1 MDNAGQVSAIN
12 RVQAVVEFSL
22 DGTIIK
28 ANDNFLQTVGY
39 DPEEIIGK
47 HHSLFLAVAERD
59 SAEYKD
65 FWRKLSQGE
74 FVAGRFGR
82 VGKGGTEI
90 WLQAS
95 YNPIFD
101 LNRRPFKVVKY
112 AVEITDQ
119 VRMAESIQTL
129 IATNLTQIAGT
140 VGAVGEKTQSA
151 LGASGQTLQNVQAV
165 AAGAEEMDVSVKEIA
180 QSMARSRDAVMGMLE
195 KATSTDTATTTLAET
210 AHKMSAVVT
219 IIEEIAGQINLLALN
234 ATIEA
239 ARAGEA
245 GKGFAVVASEVKNLA
260 SQAAT
265 ATNQINEQISTLQQ
279 RSADVAEAM
288 QSMKRSMDEV
298 QNYISISASAIE
310 EQSAVSKDMAAN
322 MLSASEA
329 VGKVTTNIQEI
340 NAALQDV
347 NMAVTNT
354 DQAARNIN

>member
-1 MDNAGQVSAIN
+1 MMAVDNDLNIVYVNEAVKEFLLEVEGEIKKQLPAFSVAGLVGANIDIFHKSPIHQRKMLAALEKPYFTSISILGRVFNLRAFPLLSEDNVRLGSAVEWLEPSEMDNAGQVSAIN

-180 QSMARSRDAVMGMLE
+180 QSMARSRDAVMG
-195 KATSTDTATTTLAET
+195 KCA
-210 AHKMSAVVT
+210 
-219 IIEEIAGQINLLALN
+219 
-234 ATIEA
+234 
-239 ARAGEA
+239 
-245 GKGFAVVASEVKNLA
+245 
-260 SQAAT
+260 
-265 ATNQINEQISTLQQ
+265 
-279 RSADVAEAM
+279 
-288 QSMKRSMDEV
+288 
-298 QNYISISASAIE
+298 
-310 EQSAVSKDMAAN
+310 
-322 MLSASEA
+322 
-329 VGKVTTNIQEI
+329 
-340 NAALQDV
+340 
-347 NMAVTNT
+347 
-354 DQAARNIN
+354 